1 MGQSER
7 KRTPDRRIVAVLER
21 GEWQRLVYSGEFR
34 LHLRN
39 ARARPD
45 YGDLVGRLDAD
56 DAGKRAEIQERCITG
71 GVHPPV
77 PVLIRS
83 DNEKM
88 FRRTDRLGDPGGRFG
103 PKGDGYQAT
112 PLQRLACSTQL
123 F

>member
-7 KRTPDRRIVAVLER
+7 KGTPDRRIVALLER
-21 GEWQRLVYSGEFR
+21 SEWQRLVYSGEFR

-45 YGDLVGRLDAD
+45 YGDLVGRFDAD
-56 DAGKRAEIQERCITG
+56 DAGKRTEIQERGITG
-71 GVHPPV
+71 GVDPPV
-77 PVLIRS
+77 AVSIRP

-88 FRRTDRLGDPGGRFG
+88 CRRTDRFGDLGGRFG